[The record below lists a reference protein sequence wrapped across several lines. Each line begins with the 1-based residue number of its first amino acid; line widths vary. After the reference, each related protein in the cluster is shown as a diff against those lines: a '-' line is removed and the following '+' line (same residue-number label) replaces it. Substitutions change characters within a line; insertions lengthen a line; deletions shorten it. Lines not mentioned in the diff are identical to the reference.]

1 MEKCIF
7 HSAWQKGQETVMKP
21 SEKFVREKP
30 DCELENVTGSYIY
43 LHM

>member
-1 MEKCIF
+1 MT
-7 HSAWQKGQETVMKP
+7 KGQGKRDEVFYDICTKR
-21 SEKFVREKP
+21 KKKP